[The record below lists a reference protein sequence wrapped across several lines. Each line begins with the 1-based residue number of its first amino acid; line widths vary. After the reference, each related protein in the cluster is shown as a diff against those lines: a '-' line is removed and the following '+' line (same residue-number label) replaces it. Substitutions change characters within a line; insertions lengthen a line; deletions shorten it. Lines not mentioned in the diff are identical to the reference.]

1 MRLCIE
7 DVIGTRTC
15 YTCRQDCHRD
25 RHWRWEGEGR
35 GQAPPPSLRFAP
47 PAPAWGWAEGWRR
60 RPARARAA
68 APETRARLW
77 HIYKSTSG
85 YKPVI
90 RKRHWC
96 SDLYNSSMT
105 SSVMFRLVQTCSVT
119 SIQTSP
125 LSEGNS
131 RSRSPSESPS
141 ASSASC
147 GSPRR
152 TWSRT
157 PGSPPG
163 TRCCNSQGLVFR
175 IKKKRV

>member
-1 MRLCIE
+1 MLSGHEPVTLVDKI
-7 DVIGTRTC
+7 VTGTAIG
-15 YTCRQDCHRD
+15 D
-25 RHWRWEGEGR
+25 GKGKA
-35 GQAPPPSLRFAP
+35 GA
-47 PAPAWGWAEGWRR
+47 R
-60 RPARARAA
+60 RPLLHWDSLLQPRLG
-68 APETRARLW
+68 ARLRVEGVVPRGPGRQRLRREPGYDRLINP
-77 HIYKSTSG
+77 HPVTSK
-85 YKPVI
+85 YS

-96 SDLYNSSMT
+96 SDLYNSCMT

-175 IKKKRV
+175 IKKKRVLMRN